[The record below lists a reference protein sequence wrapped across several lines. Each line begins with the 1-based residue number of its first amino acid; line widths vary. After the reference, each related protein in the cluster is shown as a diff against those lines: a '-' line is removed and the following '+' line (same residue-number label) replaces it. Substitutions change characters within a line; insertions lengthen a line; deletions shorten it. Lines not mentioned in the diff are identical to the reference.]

1 MVKVLIAEDNV
12 PISVHLSNVINF
24 TKEAHAISI
33 VNNGTEV
40 YQTIKTLKPE
50 IVILDLKLPGEDG
63 LEILRK
69 IEENSK
75 ETKVII
81 YSGEPEYIAKVRGY
95 ESVVN
100 FFSKTQP
107 CEAVGVEVQRI
118 AREISFKYKEDKI
131 YDILFKL
138 GFQPSQKGTEFI
150 KDCIEISI
158 KEHEENL
165 KKIYQRI
172 AIIKGKK
179 AYTIKADVQVAVHK
193 MWKYAN
199 EEKVR
204 KFLRLGDYEEPSA
217 KNVVT
222 MVKYYVAK

>member
-24 TKEAHAISI
+24 TNEAQAISI

-40 YQTIKTLKPE
+40 YQAIKTLKPE

-69 IEENSK
+69 IEDDSE

-81 YSGEPEYIAKVRGY
+81 YSGEPEYISQVRGY

-100 FFSKTQP
+100 FFSKSQP

-118 AREISFKYKEDKI
+118 AREISIKYKEKKI

-138 GFQPSQKGTEFI
+138 GFQASRKGTEFI
-150 KDCIEISI
+150 KDCVEISI
-158 KEHEENL
+158 REQEENMEN
-165 KKIYQRI
+165 IYQRI
-172 AIIKGKK
+172 ALIKGKK
-179 AYTIKADVQVAVHK
+179 ARTIKADVQVAVHK

-199 EEKVR
+199 KEKVR

-217 KNVVT
+217 KNVVS
-222 MVKYYVAK
+222 MVRYYVAK

>member
-1 MVKVLIAEDNV
+1 MNLLFLVVRIYAIFLTYLETKAFQLVSKELVLIFV
-12 PISVHLSNVINF
+12 LQSMKLGISPL
-24 TKEAHAISI
+24 
-33 VNNGTEV
+33 
-40 YQTIKTLKPE
+40 
-50 IVILDLKLPGEDG
+50 
-63 LEILRK
+63 
-69 IEENSK
+69 NSK

-179 AYTIKADVQVAVHK
+179 AYTIKADVQVAIHK

-199 EEKVR
+199 KEKVR